1 MRPSVKKQELYATLR
16 STVESLATE
25 TDVARQ
31 SELFRDFLR
40 CASLFHNY
48 SWGNQMMIW
57 TQRPAATR
65 VAGYQTWQKMGR
77 YVKQGQKGIAIFA
90 PMVFKKQEAAG
101 PDGSVTVEKQQLWF
115 KVVYVFDVAQ
125 TEGQPLPDLPT
136 GCAGNPGDLE
146 QRLCAFAEGKGIRVE
161 VGDTGDAKG
170 YAEQKGTHIVLSK
183 ALDAAERAA
192 VLVHEL
198 AHCLLHFG
206 ESHHPNLMQREL
218 EAEATAYTVAH
229 HFGLDLQSN
238 FYLASY
244 GVKAADL
251 LESLPIIQQTAH
263 QIIDVVEPWDGP
275 AAQPVSTTQQ
285 VAA

>member
-1 MRPSVKKQELYATLR
+1 MKQSQKQELCAKLKQ
-16 STVESLATE
+16 TVEMLANE
-25 TDVARQ
+25 TDAARQ
-31 SELFRDFLR
+31 SELFRDYLR

-57 TQRPAATR
+57 TQRPTATR
-65 VAGYQTWQKMGR
+65 VAGYHTWQKMGR

-90 PMVFKKQEAAG
+90 PMVFKKQEAADA
-101 PDGSVTVEKQQLWF
+101 DGLVTVEKQQLWF
-115 KVVYVFDVAQ
+115 KVVFVFDLAQ
-125 TEGQPLPDLPT
+125 TDGQPLPDLPT
-136 GCAGNPGDLE
+136 GCAGDAGDLE
-146 QRLCAFAEGKGIRVE
+146 LRLCAFAAEKGILVE
-161 VGDTGDAKG
+161 NGDTGDAKG
-170 YAEQKGTHIVLSK
+170 YAEQKGTHIVLSR
-183 ALDAAERAA
+183 ALEAAERAA

-206 ESHHPNLMQREL
+206 ESHRPNLRQREL

-229 HFGLDLQSN
+229 HFGLSVQSN

-244 GVKAADL
+244 GVKASDL

-263 QIIDVVEPWDGP
+263 QIIDAVEPWEQA
-275 AAQPVSTTQQ
+275 AAQPESTVEQ

>member
-1 MRPSVKKQELYATLR
+1 MNPSTKRRELYAGLKR
-16 STVESLATE
+16 TVETLANE
-25 TDVARQ
+25 TDAASQ
-31 SELFRDFLR
+31 SELFRDYLH

-65 VAGYQTWQKMGR
+65 VAGYQTWQRMGR

-90 PMVFKKQEAAG
+90 PMVFKGNEAAD
-101 PDGSVTVEKQQLWF
+101 PDGLVTLEKEQVWF
-115 KVVYVFDVAQ
+115 RVVYVFDVAQ
-125 TEGQPLPDLPT
+125 TEGQPLPDLPL

-146 QRLCAFAEGKGIRVE
+146 QRLCAFATNKGIRIDI
-161 VGDTGDAKG
+161 GDTGDAKG
-170 YAEQKGTHIVLSK
+170 YAEQKGTHIVLSR
-183 ALDAAERAA
+183 AVGAAERAA

-206 ESHHPNLMQREL
+206 ESHRPNLKQREL

-229 HFGLDLQSN
+229 HFGLELQSN

-251 LESLPIIQQTAH
+251 LESLAIIQQTAH
-263 QIIDVVEPWDGP
+263 QIIDAVEPWEQETLP
-275 AAQPVSTTQQ
+275 ERAVEEIAA
-285 VAA
+285 